1 MVIKN
6 SSIQRNQTL
15 SVGKNMLLIAFREGV
30 LIDIS
35 GLEAIN
41 KPLTYYIS
49 CAENAKG
56 IANECATFLNQLGV
70 RCVISCGFKQGADA
84 SRKESFNQA
93 DKCLVIMTPEY
104 LQELEKDGS
113 NAYKDYQLIY
123 NEFSKSP
130 DSTNMELLLLVG
142 TPPVI
147 PDCPKDRGGIAQLKL
162 LYDWGRGLLTSPLAK
177 SVVFTLAR
185 LLIKYLISHLPLGW
199 EGSLYQVLVDFLA
212 QCL

>member
-1 MVIKN
+1 M
-6 SSIQRNQTL
+6 
-15 SVGKNMLLIAFREGV
+15 MLIAFREGTLTDV
-30 LIDIS
+30 S
-35 GLEAIN
+35 NWEAIN

-56 IANECATFLNQLGV
+56 IANECATRLNQLGV
-70 RCVISCGFKQGADA
+70 RCIVSCDFKQGADT
-84 SRKESFNQA
+84 SRKKSFNQA
-93 DKCLVIMTPEY
+93 DKYLVIMTPGY

-113 NAYKDYQLIY
+113 NAYQDFQLIY

-130 DSTNMELLLLVG
+130 ENSKIELLFLVG

-162 LYDWGRGLLTSPLAK
+162 LYDWGCGLLTSPLAK
-177 SVVFTLAR
+177 SVVWILAR
-185 LLIKYLISHLPLGW
+185 YLIKYLISHLPLGW

>member
-1 MVIKN
+1 MVRKN

-41 KPLTYYIS
+41 KSLTYYIS

-56 IANECATFLNQLGV
+56 ISNECATFLNQLGV
-70 RCVISCGFKQGADA
+70 RCVISCGFKQGADT
-84 SRKESFNQA
+84 SRKKSFNQA

-104 LQELEKDGS
+104 LQEMEQDGS
-113 NAYKDYQLIY
+113 NAYTDYQLIY

-177 SVVFTLAR
+177 SVVCTLAR
-185 LLIKYLISHLPLGW
+185 LLIKYLILHLPLGW